1 MVSKNESSHIA
12 VAPWLPLSFFGRK
25 WIQPGCLE
33 TNSSGDHFYGWNRT
47 MFKTTNQ
54 VIYIYIYT
62 HVYLRYIYSLILH
75 IYIYMY
81 MCIYIYDIIWLYMY
95 KISWFICYIY
105 ILYIYIYI
113 WIYMI
118 QSPASNQQLRLH
130 SLHVPSNVPPVDV
143 PWSCEAMNRRGPGGR
158 KEQILTQLPGR
169 HQADDLLGKLWK
181 VQGRPLLDEKIWKR
195 TILLESWNLKLA
207 N

>member
-1 MVSKNESSHIA
+1 MIYM
-12 VAPWLPLSFFGRK
+12 L
-25 WIQPGCLE
+25 
-33 TNSSGDHFYGWNRT
+33 
-47 MFKTTNQ
+47 
-54 VIYIYIYT
+54 YIYY
-62 HVYLRYIYSLILH
+62 
-75 IYIYMY
+75 
-81 MCIYIYDIIWLYMY
+81 
-95 KISWFICYIY
+95 
-105 ILYIYIYI
+105 YIYI

-181 VQGRPLLDEKIWKR
+181 VQGRPLLDGWK
-195 TILLESWNLKLA
+195 TMKNMKKNNPTWKLKLETGKLVGI
-207 N
+207 NLISIFRGLQLKYVCRD